1 MKILSD
7 EKLSAKTKNVNVSY
21 WLRSGYT
28 CDPFFVVERIS
39 VLNVCLIVVL
49 MAVKME
55 LMTLGGVLVL
65 IFYKRYS
72 AIPSLD

>member
-21 WLRSGYT
+21 WLRSEYT

-55 LMTLGGVLVL
+55 LMTLGGAVVL
-65 IFYKRYS
+65 IF
-72 AIPSLD
+72 